1 MKGRTP
7 SSEVEQAIVDAAEH
21 LLVHEGPEALTVRGI
36 AATAGVAPM
45 SVYNHLGG
53 KQGVLDALLV
63 RAFDGLS
70 AALEDIASDDPYEDV
85 LESGRR
91 YRQFAREHPQHYA
104 LLFQRSVP
112 DYEPSVDALE
122 HAYRTFRSLETLVRR
137 AQSAGLLIEGDS
149 AEIAQRL
156 WSTCHGSVSL
166 ELAGI
171 GFCDDTLANQEATA
185 EALLRG
191 LRPEDAPTD

>member
-21 LLVHEGPEALTVRGI
+21 LLVHEGPDALTVRGI

-70 AALEDIASDDPYEDV
+70 AALDDIASDDPYEDV

-104 LLFQRSVP
+104 LIFQRSVP

-122 HAYRTFRSLETLVRR
+122 HAHGTFRSLETLVRR
-137 AQSAGLLIEGDS
+137 AQSAGVIIEGDP

-171 GFCDDTLANQEATA
+171 SFCEDSLANQDATA

-191 LRPEDAPTD
+191 LRPAPEAPA